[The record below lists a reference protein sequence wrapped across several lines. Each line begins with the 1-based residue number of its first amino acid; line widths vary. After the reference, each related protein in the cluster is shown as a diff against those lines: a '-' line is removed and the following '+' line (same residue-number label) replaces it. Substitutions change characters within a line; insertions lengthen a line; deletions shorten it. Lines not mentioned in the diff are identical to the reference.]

1 MTPMSIAK
9 RRQLARVREA
19 EIWRLCVEEGLS
31 SREAASR
38 LGMSHTGVSKALRR
52 IEARA
57 ILAVDSLA
65 KGEKVRQLDRLRFVY
80 AEAVAA
86 WKKSKG
92 DRSTRRS
99 RQTDTAGGTMKLAEV
114 RTEEQRG
121 DPRFLDV
128 ARGAMAD
135 VRRLLGLE
143 RVTVEHTHQT
153 DRPAADL
160 TDAELDVKLAEFALE
175 HQRKAGGGDRP
186 H

>member
-1 MTPMSIAK
+1 
-9 RRQLARVREA
+9 
-19 EIWRLCVEEGLS
+19 VE
-31 SREAASR
+31 REAAINSSR
-38 LGMSHTGVSKALRR
+38 ANTRAFITLLRFLSDSTLRR
-52 IEARA
+52 A
-57 ILAVDSLA
+57 S
-65 KGEKVRQLDRLRFVY
+65 
-80 AEAVAA
+80 
-86 WKKSKG
+86 
-92 DRSTRRS
+92 
-99 RQTDTAGGTMKLAEV
+99 
-114 RTEEQRG
+114 TEEQRG